1 MADYT
6 YEQLKSAL
14 KASSAGGI
22 MTLDGLSSS
31 PSCGGW
37 ASSGRLDSLGRRPI
51 PGQQLG
57 QARARPTLG
66 HAIDNVG
73 EIGLRVEPVE
83 PSGFDDRVYVC
94 RAHAPFVAAQ
104 EEKILPRYGDG
115 PQPSLGDIVIDGETA
130 VAGVARERFPTAEA
144 VLGCFAE
151 CALQLLTSGAQQ

>member
-1 MADYT
+1 MADYA

-37 ASSGRLDSLGRRPI
+37 ASSGCLISLGRRPI

-94 RAHAPFVAAQ
+94 RAQATYVAAQ
-104 EEKILPRYGDG
+104 EEKILPPHSDG
-115 PQPSLGDIVIDGETA
+115 PQSSFGEPRHSPRCEPA
-130 VAGVARERFPTAEA
+130 
-144 VLGCFAE
+144 
-151 CALQLLTSGAQQ
+151 